1 MGFAMDWPITQ
12 FDFQVIQL
20 ATVLSVFDCVF
31 AVEETYCDPKIG
43 R

>member
-12 FDFQVIQL
+12 FDFQVIQFV
-20 ATVLSVFDCVF
+20 TVLSVIDSIF

-43 R
+43 